1 MKRGANEID
10 SEYDMQQVYVS
21 FFLPWCNKHVH
32 NNLLMF

>member
-21 FFLPWCNKHVH
+21 FFYLGATN
-32 NNLLMF
+32 MYTIID